1 MSPDRIDLNC
11 DLGEGAG
18 SDEAIL
24 PLVTS
29 ANIACGFHA
38 GGPAEMRRTVRA
50 AIEHG
55 VAIGAHPGL
64 PDREN
69 FGRVSRPITPEEAYE
84 MVVYQVGALD
94 GFVRAAGGG
103 STMAHVKPHGALY
116 NMATADAALADAIAK
131 AVHAVDPGLVLV
143 GLSGSELIRAGRR
156 AGLATA
162 SEVFADRSYQPDGS
176 LTPRDRP
183 GAILTDASGVV
194 QQAIDLVRK
203 QRVRAID
210 GTDVPVHADTICI
223 HGDGAHAVEFAR
235 AIRRGLA
242 EAGVP
247 VAAQH
252 RNA

>member
-1 MSPDRIDLNC
+1 MSPYRVDLNC

-18 SDEAIL
+18 SDDNIL

-38 GGPAEMRRTVRA
+38 GGPAEMRRTVNA
-50 AIEHG
+50 AIAHG

-69 FGRVSRPITPEEAYE
+69 FGRMSRPITPDEAYE
-84 MVVYQVGALD
+84 MVMYQLGALD
-94 GFVRAAGGG
+94 GFVRAAGG
-103 STMAHVKPHGALY
+103 TMAHVKPHGALY
-116 NMATADAALADAIAK
+116 NMAATDPALADAIAN
-131 AVHAVDPGLVLV
+131 AVRDADRGLVLM
-143 GLSGSELIRAGRR
+143 GLSGSELIRAGQR

-162 SEVFADRSYQPDGS
+162 SEVFADRGYQPDGS

-183 GAILTDASGVV
+183 GAILTDADLVV

-210 GTDVPVHADTICI
+210 GTDVTVHTDTICI
-223 HGDGAHAVEFAR
+223 HGDGTNAVEFAR

-242 EAGVP
+242 EAGVT
-247 VAAQH
+247 VASLTRPA
-252 RNA
+252 

>member
-1 MSPDRIDLNC
+1 MRPDRVDLNC

-69 FGRVSRPITPEEAYE
+69 FGRVPRPITPDEAYE

-94 GFVRAAGGG
+94 GFVRTAGGG
-103 STMAHVKPHGALY
+103 GTMSHVKPHGALY
-116 NMATADAALADAIAK
+116 NMAAADAALADAIAK
-131 AVHAVDPGLVLV
+131 AVHAIDPDLVLV
-143 GLSGSELIRAGRR
+143 GLSGSELIRAGQRT
-156 AGLATA
+156 GLATA

-183 GAILTDASGVV
+183 GAILTDVSRVV

-203 QRVRAID
+203 QQVRATN
-210 GTDVPVHADTICI
+210 GTDIPVHAETICI

-242 EAGVP
+242 DAGITI
-247 VAAQH
+247 AALH
-252 RNA
+252 APA

>member
-1 MSPDRIDLNC
+1 MSADRIDLNC

-18 SDEAIL
+18 SDGEIL

-38 GGPAEMRRTVRA
+38 GGPAEMRRIVCA

-69 FGRVSRPITPEEAYE
+69 FGRVPRPVTPDEAYE

-94 GFVRAAGGG
+94 GFVRAAGGM
-103 STMAHVKPHGALY
+103 MAHVKPHGALY
-116 NMATADAALADAIAK
+116 NMAATDPALADAIAK
-131 AVHAVDPGLVLV
+131 AVRDIDRRLVLV
-143 GLSGSELIRAGRR
+143 GLSGSELVRAGQR
-156 AGLATA
+156 AGLVTA
-162 SEVFADRSYQPDGS
+162 SEVFADRGYQADGS
-176 LTPRDRP
+176 LTPRDQP
-183 GAILTDASGVV
+183 GAILTDAALVV
-194 QQAIDLVRK
+194 QQAINLVRR

-210 GTDVPVHADTICI
+210 GTGVGVHAETICI

-242 EAGVP
+242 EAGVT
-247 VAAQH
+247 VAALK
-252 RNA
+252 RLV

>member
-1 MSPDRIDLNC
+1 VSLDRVDLNC

-18 SDEAIL
+18 ADDEIL

-38 GGPAEMRRTVRA
+38 GGPVEMRRTVRA

-55 VAIGAHPGL
+55 VGIGAHPGL

-69 FGRVSRPITPEEAYE
+69 FGRLPLPITPDEAWE
-84 MVVYQVGALD
+84 MVVYQVGTLG
-94 GFVRAAGGG
+94 GFVRAAGG
-103 STMAHVKPHGALY
+103 TMAHVKPHGALY
-116 NMATADAALADAIAK
+116 NMAAADAGLADAIAK
-131 AVHAVDPGLVLV
+131 SVYDVDPGLVLV
-143 GLSGSELIRAGRR
+143 GLSGSELIRAGQR
-156 AGLATA
+156 AGLVTA
-162 SEVFADRSYQPDGS
+162 SEVFADRSYQSDGS

-183 GAILTDASGVV
+183 GAILTDPTLVV

-203 QRVRAID
+203 QQVRTAD
-210 GTDVPVHADTICI
+210 GVDVSVHAETICI

-242 EAGVP
+242 DAGIT
-247 VAAQH
+247 VAALH
-252 RNA
+252 RRP